1 MDIYLQSNEPHQKL
15 QQTQIATFVESGIS
29 MDLVLIAK
37 LREDSEDLVY
47 FAYCN
52 FQDKTAMIVTQRGS
66 HRYYTNLDRA
76 VAWARRIKFRQ
87 IHLFADLQKIDQ
99 KTPSRTTEEA

>member
-1 MDIYLQSNEPHQKL
+1 MDTYLLSNEPYQKL
-15 QQTQIATFVESGIS
+15 QQPQIVTFIESGIS

-37 LREDSEDLVY
+37 PREDNEELAY

-52 FQDKTAMIVTQRGS
+52 FQDKTAIIVTQRGS

-76 VAWARRIKFRQ
+76 VAWARRIKFRK
-87 IHLFADLQKIDQ
+87 IHLFADLEEIDQ
-99 KTPSRTTEEA
+99 QISSRATEYS